1 MEDGCGWVVLPCRI
15 STDSAEIFNMSLRN
29 AVYMIQP
36 QQELCVVIS
45 DHAIVEA
52 RHERP
57 PQSM

>member
-1 MEDGCGWVVLPCRI
+1 MQFIW
-15 STDSAEIFNMSLRN
+15 F
-29 AVYMIQP
+29 IQP